1 MFALM
6 GASAAPVHRRANKS
20 PMRTQQHAMLILLA
34 NVCTLDAI
42 AGPGSAQL
50 IRVASDIHA
59 GSCWAADAK
68 QHDALFQFL
77 AETSRAGTSLGTAG
91 IDALVLN
98 GDVLDFWL
106 LPVNRTVPSYS
117 RMLQEGIDS
126 GDSGFDMARFR
137 ALLGA
142 LHMPVHEDAGN
153 HDNFLD
159 AGRAASMFQPRAP
172 QLVWEGPWLRKWAIA
187 FQHGHAQTLFNAVPP
202 NTTLLPMGYFVTR
215 AVASFACISQN
226 RVSGILSR
234 ALIDIL
240 GTAIID
246 LAAIEILATE
256 HVFERLIRSV
266 LFHSTT
272 GNLPVDLGNVP
283 VVGIERA
290 DLMPLAERPE
300 VRNYTLEDMA
310 HDYRGMLSRFVERM
324 GRGTVSQML
333 QAELS
338 GSLLDDYVGRT
349 NTEDDMVVLGHTH
362 IPDLRVVKRDLPG
375 VSVSQDV
382 LVANSGAWVDN
393 QQSYLDITVGNVS
406 QLYPEC
412 FNSPNGSDYNG
423 RRKTTTEGKPCVSWG
438 MYYHELGP
446 ISYCRNP
453 DGSSLSAWCFTSE
466 FYAWGWC
473 DIGSPS
479 PSGCPSLSKS
489 LGPVRVEL
497 WKSTA
502 RVPSAV
508 AVRDPDIPGSPWS
521 VTWAD
526 DSAAPRP
533 GVGTDASVFFV

>member
-1 MFALM
+1 MSAILD
-6 GASAAPVHRRANKS
+6 ASAACARRRAT
-20 PMRTQQHAMLILLA
+20 RRHAALALLA
-34 NVCTLDAI
+34 SACTLRA
-42 AGPGSAQL
+42 AARTAGSAQL

-68 QHDALFQFL
+68 QHDELFHFL
-77 AETSRAGTSLGTAG
+77 AETSRAGTSFGTAG

-117 RMLQEGIDS
+117 RMLQEGIDG

-142 LHMPVHEDAGN
+142 LHVPIHEDAGN

-159 AGRAASMFQPRAP
+159 GGRAASMFQPEAP
-172 QLVWEGPWLRKWAIA
+172 HLVWEGPWLRKWAIA

-202 NTTLLPMGYFVTR
+202 NTTFLPIGYFVTR

-226 RVSGILSR
+226 RISGILSR

-240 GTAIID
+240 GTTMID
-246 LAAIEILATE
+246 LAAVEILATE
-256 HVFERLIRSV
+256 YVFEKLIRSV

-283 VVGIERA
+283 VVGVERA
-290 DLMPLAERPE
+290 DQMPLAERPD
-300 VRNYTLEDMA
+300 VRNYTLEDVV
-310 HDYRGMLSRFVERM
+310 HDYRGALGRFVESL
-324 GRGTVSQML
+324 GRGTVAQML

-338 GSLLDDYVGRT
+338 GSLLDIAVGST

-362 IPDLRVVKRDLPG
+362 VPDLRVVKRDLPG

-382 LVANSGAWVDN
+382 LIANSGAWVDN
-393 QQSYLDITVGNVS
+393 QQSYLDITIGNVS

-412 FNSPNGSDYNG
+412 FSSSNGSDYRG
-423 RRKTTTEGKPCVSWG
+423 RKRTTTEGKPCVSWG

-453 DGSSLSAWCFTSE
+453 DGSSLSAWCYTSE
-466 FYAWGWC
+466 YYAWGWC
-473 DIGSPS
+473 DIGLPS
-479 PSGCPSLSKS
+479 PSGCPALSKS

-497 WKSTA
+497 WKSTV
-502 RVPSAV
+502 RVPLAV
-508 AVRDPDIPGSPWS
+508 AVRDPDVPSSPWN
-521 VTWAD
+521 VTWHD

-533 GVGTDASVFFV
+533 VVGTDASMVFV